1 MSISILSFLLQ
12 NDIPY
17 TRYIC
22 SFKTWH
28 MSVGGSLIIFYYY
41 NCGILVITNSRD
53 TKNANSMEDLSSAC
67 DTVI

>member
-1 MSISILSFLLQ
+1 
-12 NDIPY
+12 
-17 TRYIC
+17 
-22 SFKTWH
+22 

-67 DTVI
+67 DIVI